1 MCVCVHSC
9 ESAYVFLMER
19 ETDLGQKLVTQIYC
33 IFPYLPEFTVIM
45 ETTDPAQSAI
55 QPQSQK
61 LDEKV
66 CLMCGSALQAEK
78 NNPHIKNP
86 TLQGLKTIIKVA
98 EEGGDEVHKRISSS
112 YSDDILSFKVKVS
125 YYRSFRANYPSSNNY
140 KPMTS
145 DQEPAKDQCRSERL
159 SRDTGFDIRTHSD
172 PYKYWHR

>member
-145 DQEPAKDQCRSERL
+145 DQEPV
-159 SRDTGFDIRTHSD
+159 
-172 PYKYWHR
+172 